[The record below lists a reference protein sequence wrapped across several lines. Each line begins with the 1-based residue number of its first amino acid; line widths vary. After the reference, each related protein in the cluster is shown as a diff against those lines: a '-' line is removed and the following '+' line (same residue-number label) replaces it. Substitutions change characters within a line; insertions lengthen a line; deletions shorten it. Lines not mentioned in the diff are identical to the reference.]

1 MIIYL
6 RNATSTMDERKYTR
20 WKKCLLCDDFV
31 KLMFPEDAKNMLIVY
46 EPVEGM
52 SDESKNWKKRQLG
65 YIHRGCLEKAGSKNN
80 MSNDSVSGVV

>member
-1 MIIYL
+1 M
-6 RNATSTMDERKYTR
+6 SDRKYTR

-31 KLMFPEDAKNMLIVY
+31 KLMFPEDAKNMLIIY

-65 YIHRGCLEKAGSKNN
+65 YIHRACLEKAGSSLKYR
-80 MSNDSVSGVV
+80 SDDISEVV